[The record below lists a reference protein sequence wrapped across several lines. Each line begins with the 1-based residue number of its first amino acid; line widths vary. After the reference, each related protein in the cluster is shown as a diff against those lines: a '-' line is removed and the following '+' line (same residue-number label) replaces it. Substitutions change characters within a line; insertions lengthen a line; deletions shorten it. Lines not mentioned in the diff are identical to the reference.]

1 MIEKITIEEEKFAR
15 HDDVVVVVVD
25 ADRLARV
32 PDVLGVRQ
40 SPAPHR
46 AEVPPIRLT
55 YLMHCLK

>member
-15 HDDVVVVVVD
+15 HEDVVVVD

>member
-15 HDDVVVVVVD
+15 HDDVVVVD

-55 YLMHCLK
+55 YLMH